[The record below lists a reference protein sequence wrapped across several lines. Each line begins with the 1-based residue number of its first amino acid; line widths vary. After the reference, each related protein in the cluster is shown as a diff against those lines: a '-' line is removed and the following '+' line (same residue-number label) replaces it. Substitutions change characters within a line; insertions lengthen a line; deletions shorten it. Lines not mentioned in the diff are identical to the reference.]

1 MMKMSIEVEMIVED
15 EMMVMKNC
23 LRVRI
28 ILKDWMKLNNC
39 LVLANLKN

>member
-23 LRVRI
+23 LRVRN
-28 ILKDWMKLNNC
+28 DE
-39 LVLANLKN
+39 